1 MKTSL
6 RVALFAAVSLA
17 AATASQAGG
26 FYLQEQ
32 SVRGAG
38 RAFSGEGADTGAA
51 SLWWNPASIGGMTG
65 LDAYGGASYIRPKG
79 DVTNLNTRI
88 IRPGQAPAAVGGL
101 QNSHDPINKGVLP
114 AGGIAYALT
123 PRLAVGLVVTSPF
136 SFTTDYE
143 ANSWVRYSADKTALR
158 THDIQPSIAFM
169 ASDSVSFGAALNV
182 EYSKAALSNA
192 LPNLSPLLADGHQ
205 TLKGDGW
212 DVGYTLGTQFRTEK
226 LQFGLSYKSAIRH
239 KLDGMVTTAGLL
251 GPLAGQNGQVS
262 TRATF
267 STPWQVIGSV
277 RYKVIPALTLNGQ
290 IVRLGW
296 DKFDAIRLGSP
307 LNVAIPENYHN
318 VWSYAVG
325 VDYALSPALTVRAG
339 TQYDRTPITNT
350 QRDARVPDTS
360 RWNYTAGASYAVR
373 QHFTIDAAVGYVDF
387 KNGPINRTTAA
398 YAGTV
403 VQTPILVSGS
413 VTKASAL
420 VLSLGGR
427 VSF

>member
-1 MKTSL
+1 MIKTSL
-6 RVALFAAVSLA
+6 RVALFAAASF
-17 AATASQAGG
+17 AATAASAGG

-51 SLWWNPASIGGMTG
+51 SLWWNPASIAGMTG
-65 LDAYGGASYIRPKG
+65 LDGYAGASYIRPKG
-79 DVTNLNTRI
+79 DVTNVGTLI
-88 IRPGQAPAAVGGL
+88 LRPGQAPAPVGGL
-101 QNSHDPINKGVLP
+101 QTSHDPINKGVLP
-114 AGGIAYALT
+114 SFGVAYALS

-143 ANSWVRYSADKTALR
+143 PNSWVRYSADKTALR

-192 LPNLSPLLADGHQ
+192 LPNLSPLLPDAHQ

-212 DVGYTLGTQFRTEK
+212 NVGYTVGTQFRSGP
-226 LQFGLSYKSAIRH
+226 LSFGLSYKSAIKH

-251 GPLAGQNGQVS
+251 GPLAGQNGQVG

-267 STPWQVIGSV
+267 STPWQVIGSL
-277 RYKVIPALTLNGQ
+277 RYKVTPALTLDGQ

-296 DKFDAIRLGSP
+296 DKFDAIRLAAP

-325 VDYALSPALTVRAG
+325 ADYALSPALTVRAG

-360 RWNYTAGASYAVR
+360 RWNYTAGASYAIQ

-398 YAGTV
+398 FAGTA
-403 VQTPILVSGS
+403 VQTPILVNGT